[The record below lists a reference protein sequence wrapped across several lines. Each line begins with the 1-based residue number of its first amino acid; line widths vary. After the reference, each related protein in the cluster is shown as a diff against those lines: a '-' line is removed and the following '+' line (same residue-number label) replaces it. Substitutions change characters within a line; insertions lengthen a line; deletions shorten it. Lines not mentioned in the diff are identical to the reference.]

1 MLTYVC
7 VVEDSYERRRRSW
20 DELHPYLFNILRAVI
35 FLEFSCEWVHGEGLV
50 GGCEVYGRFREG
62 TRCDHLL

>member
-1 MLTYVC
+1 MKDVDG
-7 VVEDSYERRRRSW
+7 VGMNFI
-20 DELHPYLFNILRAVI
+20 PYLFNILRAVI